1 MQQRLFLPR
10 YGFQQVAGHAE
21 VWRHV
26 VGPHGLMFKP
36 EDMRGVIA
44 RGLRD
49 LPPDRVPVISSEI
62 LSGHPFFGGIGS
74 DVYAHRLHEIVPA
87 ARILVTVR
95 SQLPILRS
103 VYMQYLLRG
112 GTMSAKAFFAGDRE
126 LGFHG
131 FRAEHFEY
139 HRLVALY
146 RHLFGAENVLV
157 LSQEG
162 LKADLDGAA
171 RRIACF
177 AGNATFD
184 RLSAADGAAY
194 SPSYPEYAAPILRQI
209 NKFQQSVLNP
219 APVLGIGRTPKGFY
233 RLVGGIMRRP
243 PFSWLLRRYRPISRH
258 VEKTFTGRYEESNRA
273 LYEMLDGD
281 VALPL
286 GGANPE
292 VAAGSRTA

>member
-1 MQQRLFLPR
+1 MKGLHPASREEAFK
-10 YGFQQVAGHAE
+10 HA
-21 VWRHV
+21 VH
-26 VGPHGLMFKP
+26 
-36 EDMRGVIA
+36 
-44 RGLRD
+44 
-49 LPPDRVPVISSEI
+49 
-62 LSGHPFFGGIGS
+62 
-74 DVYAHRLHEIVPA
+74 
-87 ARILVTVR
+87 
-95 SQLPILRS
+95 
-103 VYMQYLLRG
+103 LLKRTKHTG
-112 GTMSAKAFFAGDRE
+112 
-126 LGFHG
+126 
-131 FRAEHFEY
+131 
-139 HRLVALY
+139 RLVALY

-162 LKADLDGAA
+162 LKADLDGSA

-194 SPSYPEYAAPILRQI
+194 SPSYPEYAAPLLRQI

-243 PFSWLLRRYRPISRH
+243 PFSWVLRRYRPISRH
-258 VEKTFTGRYEESNRA
+258 VEKIFTGRYEESNRA

-286 GGANPE
+286 GGTNPE